1 MWDSFIPKKKDE
13 VSLCSNF
20 ALWRS
25 QPHFGERFVKKP
37 GTSGVISD
45 KLLSL
50 SETQFSHIQNGN
62 NAAFAIYV
70 YKLF

>member
-1 MWDSFIPKKKDE
+1 MWNSFIPKKDE
-13 VSLCSNF
+13 VRLCSNF

-25 QPHFGERFVKKP
+25 QPHFDERFVKKP
-37 GTSGVISD
+37 GASWVISG